1 MVTTSSR
8 AELLLPFSGPRKAR
22 GQVQVLSTSTHHCL
36 FLDLW
41 DQCGVDF
48 CYRLQSVSLMRHG
61 ETDYK
66 LKETFV
72 MIFSFFPSLAQ
83 GMRLKKSTRAL
94 PTIGTA
100 TTFCSMTAR
109 MPVQNKG
116 TRVLSP
122 LSHPA
127 WTQLRLRLCLCPQPA
142 FTCGVNVSA
151 LSPDLMWVCSPASP
165 MFW

>member
-1 MVTTSSR
+1 MDKFKCLVPLHNT
-8 AELLLPFSGPRKAR
+8 
-22 GQVQVLSTSTHHCL
+22 CL

-48 CYRLQSVSLMRHG
+48 CYRLSIRISH
-61 ETDYK
+61 ETQREGIYK
-66 LKETFV
+66 LKETFMMV
-72 MIFSFFPSLAQ
+72 FSFFPSLAR

-94 PTIGTA
+94 PTIDTA
-100 TTFCSMTAR
+100 TTFCSTTAR
-109 MPVQNKG
+109 MLVQNKG

-127 WTQLRLRLCLCPQPA
+127 WTRLRLHSCLCPQPA

-151 LSPDLMWVCSPASP
+151 LSPDVMCVCSPAAL
-165 MFW
+165 MF

>member
-1 MVTTSSR
+1 MSC
-8 AELLLPFSGPRKAR
+8 FSLFEAPEKHMDKFKGLVPLHK
-22 GQVQVLSTSTHHCL
+22 TCF

-48 CYRLQSVSLMRHG
+48 CYRLSIRISHERRREG
-61 ETDYK
+61 ISK
-66 LKETFV
+66 LKETFMMV
-72 MIFSFFPSLAQ
+72 FSLFLSLAQ

-94 PTIGTA
+94 PTIDTA

-127 WTQLRLRLCLCPQPA
+127 WTQLRLHLCLCPQPA

-151 LSPDLMWVCSPASP
+151 LYPDLMCVCSPAAL
-165 MFW
+165 MFS